1 MNLYEINSQIL
12 DCIDQETGEVMD
24 IDRLEEL
31 NMAKAE
37 KVDNIAC
44 WVKNLEADVVAF
56 EAQEKAF
63 ADRKA
68 AAKRKIDSL
77 KHYLTDAL
85 GGQNFSSDRCAVSF
99 RRSKAV
105 CVLDEA
111 AVPAEY
117 MTDKQHRGVKLVNA
131 LRNAVQAKWPDHFC
145 VIKLEPDYAPVHHE

>member
-1 MNLYEINSQIL
+1 M
-12 DCIDQETGEVMD
+12 
-24 IDRLEEL
+24 
-31 NMAKAE
+31 
-37 KVDNIAC
+37 DNIAC
-44 WVKNLEADVVAF
+44 WVKNLEADVAAF

-117 MTDKQHRGVKLVNA
+117 MTEMTTRAPNKTAIAALLKTGTAVPGCELVERVNPSVK
-131 LRNAVQAKWPDHFC
+131 
-145 VIKLEPDYAPVHHE
+145 

>member
-12 DCIDQETGEVMD
+12 DCIDPETGEVMD
-24 IDRLEEL
+24 IDRLEKL

-44 WVKNLEADVVAF
+44 WVKNLEADVAAF

-111 AVPAEY
+111 AICRVHDRDDHPRTQQDGHCGPAQ
-117 MTDKQHRGVKLVNA
+117 DRHGSAR
-131 LRNAVQAKWPDHFC
+131 LRAG
-145 VIKLEPDYAPVHHE
+145 